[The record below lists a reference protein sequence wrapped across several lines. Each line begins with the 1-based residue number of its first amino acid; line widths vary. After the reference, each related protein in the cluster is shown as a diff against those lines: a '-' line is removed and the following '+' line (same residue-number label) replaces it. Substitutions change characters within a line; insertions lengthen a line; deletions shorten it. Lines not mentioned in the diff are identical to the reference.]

1 MFVATR
7 SAIPGELRS
16 RRTRVRFTDH
26 GQFLLLLSLCQLP
39 FPTSCFASVSGSR
52 QFPPAVG
59 HDGFSAAFESVFR
72 RDAADGAVQ
81 PQVVVI
87 RHKIGHDSPS
97 IFQAQWRAGTDA
109 VALQRRMPALLF
121 AVRLRVERRG
131 PDMGHAAEPDEP
143 LEIPGDALGAA
154 AADDPW
160 FHARETFSCAL
171 QGDPHAG
178 LGH

>member
-7 SAIPGELRS
+7 SAIPSKLRF

-26 GQFLLLLSLCQLP
+26 SQFLLLLSLCQLP
-39 FPTSCFASVSGSR
+39 FPTSCLASVSDSR

-87 RHKIGHDSPS
+87 RHKIGHDPPGVL
-97 IFQAQWRAGTDA
+97 Q
-109 VALQRRMPALLF
+109 VQRRTVLEKRHQAL
-121 AVRLRVERRG
+121 A
-131 PDMGHAAEPDEP
+131 
-143 LEIPGDALGAA
+143 
-154 AADDPW
+154 
-160 FHARETFSCAL
+160 
-171 QGDPHAG
+171 
-178 LGH
+178 